1 MATPIELEPSMSPAR
16 FEYHTE
22 FSPLTYRVQERG
34 WLMFKHEQQTGT
46 PDVAA
51 FLADPERQARLQALG
66 ADGWE
71 LVSVQPVLEGR
82 AQIGQQTAQGN
93 QGWGVGYAVATG
105 FLLFFK
111 RLITSA

>member
-1 MATPIELEPSMSPAR
+1 MSPAR

-22 FSPLTYRVQERG
+22 FAALTYRVQERG
-34 WLMFKHEQQTGT
+34 WLLFKQEVQTGT
-46 PDVAA
+46 PDIAA

-82 AQIGQQTAQGN
+82 AQIGQQTTQGN

-111 RLITSA
+111 RLIAPAQSQ

>member
-1 MATPIELEPSMSPAR
+1 MSPAR

-22 FSPLTYRVQERG
+22 FAPLTYRVQERG
-34 WLMFKHEQQTGT
+34 WLLFKQEVQTGT
-46 PDVAA
+46 PDIAA
-51 FLADPERQARLQALG
+51 FLADPERQTRLQALG

-82 AQIGQQTAQGN
+82 AQVGQQTAQGN

-111 RLITSA
+111 RLIVPIGSQ

>member
-1 MATPIELEPSMSPAR
+1 MSPAR
-16 FEYHTE
+16 FEYHAE

-111 RLITSA
+111 RLITPSQIQ

>member
-1 MATPIELEPSMSPAR
+1 MSPAR

-22 FSPLTYRVQERG
+22 FCPLTYRVQERG
-34 WLMFKHEQQTGT
+34 WLIFKQEVQTGT
-46 PDVAA
+46 PDINA
-51 FLADPERQARLQALG
+51 FLADTDRQARLQVLG
-66 ADGWE
+66 AEGWE

-82 AQIGQQTAQGN
+82 AQIGQQTTEGN

-111 RLITSA
+111 RAITQTETQ

>member
-1 MATPIELEPSMSPAR
+1 MSPVR

-22 FSPLTYRVQERG
+22 FAPLTYRVQERG
-34 WLMFKHEQQTGT
+34 WLLFKHEEQTGT
-46 PDVAA
+46 PDIAA
-51 FLADPERQARLQALG
+51 FLADPERQTRLQALG

-82 AQIGQQTAQGN
+82 AQVGQQTAQGN

-111 RLITSA
+111 RLIAPTQSQ

>member
-1 MATPIELEPSMSPAR
+1 MSLAR

-22 FSPLTYRVQERG
+22 FYPLTYRVQERG

-66 ADGWE
+66 ANGWE

-105 FLLFFK
+105 FLMFFK
-111 RLITSA
+111 RLIAPTQSQ

>member
-1 MATPIELEPSMSPAR
+1 MSPAR

-22 FSPLTYRVQERG
+22 FAPLTYRVQERG
-34 WLMFKHEQQTGT
+34 WLLFKQEVQTGT
-46 PDVAA
+46 PDIAA
-51 FLADPERQARLQALG
+51 FLADPERQARLHTLG

-111 RLITSA
+111 RLIAPAQSQ